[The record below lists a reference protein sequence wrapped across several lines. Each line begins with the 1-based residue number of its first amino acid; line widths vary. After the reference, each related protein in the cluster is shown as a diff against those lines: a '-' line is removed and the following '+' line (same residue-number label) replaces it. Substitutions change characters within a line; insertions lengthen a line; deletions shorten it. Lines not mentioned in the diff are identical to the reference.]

1 MFQINDIF
9 KKIGNLRGIP
19 VFKNIF
25 DLSREELVEQ
35 YQRCDLLIF
44 ASTYE
49 GFGLP
54 IVEANAVGRPVV
66 TSNLWSMPE
75 VAGNAACLVDPLDV
89 ASIRAGICRVIQDSA
104 YRERLVEAGFEN
116 VKRFQ
121 VEGIAAQYA
130 NLYRSVY
137 AELNSK

>member
-1 MFQINDIF
+1 M
-9 KKIGNLRGIP
+9 
-19 VFKNIF
+19 V
-25 DLSREELVEQ
+25 
-35 YQRCDLLIF
+35 
-44 ASTYE
+44 
-49 GFGLP
+49 
-54 IVEANAVGRPVV
+54 VGRPVV

-121 VEGIAAQYA
+121 VETIAAQYA